1 MTRIC
6 CARRIKDRG
15 RLQLARRGVER
26 HRPDCPDHGREP
38 DARLQLRRL
47 RGPPASARC
56 CRTRP
61 TVRSTAAAAAVSGAW
76 TVCGARRT
84 KWNRGDATRSANPF
98 GALRYRHVAHLL
110 CEPRT
115 FHRALRVQYER
126 GVVPRSHHRGCE
138 VSAHRSSRSQA
149 DRHSPSGQRLSVFG
163 KNPDNGCPLGVCA
176 IHDHRARSPHR
187 GRGWFVPRCV
197 PGPLGARNLSEVGDT
212 IRTCWRAWTGWWGRW
227 TRSTPRCHP
236 RRPGPGWVVE
246 PGPAGNPAPP
256 RDLLAPQ

>member
-1 MTRIC
+1 MFPPPPRSVD
-6 CARRIKDRG
+6 RRSGG
-15 RLQLARRGVER
+15 RQRSVNGVRR
-26 HRPDCPDHGREP
+26 
-38 DARLQLRRL
+38 
-47 RGPPASARC
+47 PPNQ
-56 CRTRP
+56 
-61 TVRSTAAAAAVSGAW
+61 
-76 TVCGARRT
+76 

-163 KNPDNGCPLGVCA
+163 KKPDNGCPLGVCA
-176 IHDHRARSPHR
+176 IHDHRARIPHR
-187 GRGWFVPRCV
+187 GRRWFVPRCV
-197 PGPLGARNLSEVGDT
+197 PGPSGARNLSEVA
-212 IRTCWRAWTGWWGRW
+212 IRFEHVGEHGPGGGGAGRARRRGV
-227 TRSTPRCHP
+227 HP

-246 PGPAGNPAPP
+246 PGPARNPAPP